1 MSKAQCTPQNKQSYD
16 RMIQKAKNY
25 MAHYLMT
32 NDEEHVLG
40 LLRNKFPVR
49 VTLEGLPLLHF
60 AVMHDV
66 SAPILSALLAYGA
79 DIQAKT
85 WEGRTVCH
93 WVCRM
98 ARQDLLQLLV
108 AKIEEQGLEHMWSER
123 SCGMQTP
130 AMCVLQNWKTSNEL
144 IQYCIAHLGL

>member
-1 MSKAQCTPQNKQSYD
+1 MSSAQCTPQSQQSYD

-25 MAHYLMT
+25 MAHYLME

-49 VTLEGLPLLHF
+49 VSLEGLPLLHF

-66 SAPILSALLAYGA
+66 SAPIFSALLAYGA

-85 WEGRTVCH
+85 RDGRTVCH

-98 ARQDLLQLLV
+98 ARLDLLQLLV
-108 AKIEEQGLEHMWSER
+108 AKTEE
-123 SCGMQTP
+123 
-130 AMCVLQNWKTSNEL
+130 
-144 IQYCIAHLGL
+144 